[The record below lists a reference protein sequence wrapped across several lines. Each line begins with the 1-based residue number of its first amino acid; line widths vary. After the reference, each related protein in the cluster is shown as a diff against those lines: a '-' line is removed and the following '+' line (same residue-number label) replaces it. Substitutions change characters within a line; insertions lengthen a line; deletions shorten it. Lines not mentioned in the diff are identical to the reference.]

1 MMIRYRPV
9 RLASLFLTIVSV
21 LRPNGL
27 CHAID
32 QKGNTIPVSV
42 WVEAKPEPVR
52 AKGLVFSS
60 TKAQEVTDATLKKIG
75 DKLYEVSFS
84 VSRGELQDDSVATA
98 VVYDADGRSSYANV
112 TPALLS
118 ETRNVLSAIKD
129 CPAEDTSSVAL
140 LNSPGTLQQLVDV
153 RTERMQLIRLK
164 IAKVLDKNFL
174 AKLKKFEQVLGLER
188 VDQLSADLP
197 AAELIDRLSRID
209 HAIKKFQS
217 SKGPSNR

>member
-1 MMIRYRPV
+1 MILYRPL
-9 RLASLFLTIVSV
+9 RLASLLLATLSV
-21 LRPNGL
+21 LNANEL

-32 QKGNTIPVSV
+32 LQGNAIPVSV

-60 TKAQEVTDATLKKIG
+60 TQSQEVADATLKKIG

-84 VSRGELQDDSVATA
+84 ISRGQLQEDSVATA
-98 VVYDADGRSSYANV
+98 VVYDADGKASYANV

-153 RTERMQLIRLK
+153 RTERMQLIRLR
-164 IAKVLDKNFL
+164 IARVLDKNFL

-217 SKGPSNR
+217 SKGPSKR